1 MGKITAAFATDNG
14 KSFINRLFEDAN
26 YYMIYEISKD
36 KMKFIDKIKNT
47 TNDLKEETHADP
59 KKAKGVTG
67 LLKNEGVIGKIFI
80 QQTEKLIHLKSLKSS
95 LLDMTFK
102 GELVK

>member
-26 YYMIYEISKD
+26 YYMIYEISK
-36 KMKFIDKIKNT
+36 DKIKNT